1 MEQKFNIQESYIVK
15 LKQSLD
21 VELEQISNKDN
32 KFFNLDIIMDL
43 GRFSQKYSY
52 DCSDCEANKKI
63 LATVVDNL
71 HEKINTLEGRREIS
85 KQLDRVTTH
94 LRKKHRLYIRRY
106 VSSLYTLIFLLIGL
120 LGGAVYGLLTGF
132 YKIPLLVGGAVG
144 LFVGS
149 IAGGLKEANLKKN
162 GRIYGKF

>member
-21 VELEQISNKDN
+21 AELEAISKKDN

-52 DCSDCEANKKI
+52 ECEECEANKKV
-63 LATVVDNL
+63 LAGVVDNM

-85 KQLDRVTTH
+85 KQLDKVTTH
-94 LRKKHRLYIRRY
+94 LRKKHGLYIRRY
-106 VSSLYTLIFLLIGL
+106 VSSLYTLIALMIGL
-120 LGGAVYGLLTGF
+120 VAGVIWGLFTAH
-132 YKIPLLVGGAVG
+132 YKIPLLIGGVVG
-144 LFVGS
+144 LFLGS

-162 GRIYGKF
+162 GKIYGKF